1 MQYHACVE
9 KWKEIIKS
17 VEIIE
22 KKTREKFKI
31 HLKEIS
37 QLLLIENFTK
47 ILGILEVTETCLQ

>member
-1 MQYHACVE
+1 MIIIMMKLHYAISCLCR

-17 VEIIE
+17 AEIIE

-47 ILGILEVTETCLQ
+47 FWGF